1 MEYPQYTSHP
11 VQRPMQYGDQTQST
25 NSAQAMTSPRQQGQ
39 GGHMSSLVPPQA
51 NPYGQPPPMG
61 PGGYPSHQINSYGL
75 PPPMTYQHMRPPQNM
90 AQASHY
96 GMGNPQQA
104 AVAMNAATGQG
115 GYYPMGDPSFG
126 ASPRINTGVGN
137 DGRGT
142 SDSPRTAMG
151 HPGMG
156 VMQPPQNFPQR
167 RMSKAQQQHAAA
179 MHMNQTAMHGPPQT
193 SMPSQMAPPGLPSA
207 SSAEPPAGP
216 TDESPLYVN
225 AKQFH
230 RILKRRVARQKLEE
244 ALRLS
249 SKARKPYLHESR
261 HNHAMRRPRGPGGR
275 FLTAEEVAQLDKEA
289 AERGEPP
296 FGTVVEGAE
305 GAEGAE
311 EPKPKPPK
319 KKRKAETHE
328 AGLLMAKK
336 TKTSGTSDEASGT
349 SE

>member
-11 VQRPMQYGDQTQST
+11 VQRPMPYGDQSQTTNAPQS
-25 NSAQAMTSPRQQGQ
+25 MTSPRQQGQ
-39 GGHMSSLVPPQA
+39 PGHMSNLVPPQA
-51 NPYGQPPPMG
+51 NPYGQSMG
-61 PGGYPSHQINSYGL
+61 PGYPSHQIPSYGL
-75 PPPMTYQHMRPPQNM
+75 PPPMTFQHMRPPQNM

-96 GMGNPQQA
+96 GMSNTQQA

-115 GYYPMGDPSFG
+115 GYYPMGDPGFG
-126 ASPRINTGVGN
+126 ASPRLNTGAGG

-142 SDSPRTAMG
+142 SNSPRTAMG
-151 HPGMG
+151 HSGMG
-156 VMQPPQNFPQR
+156 GMQPPQNFPQR
-167 RMSKAQQQHAAA
+167 RMSKAQQQQQAAA
-179 MHMNQTAMHGPPQT
+179 MHMNQAAMHGPPT
-193 SMPSQMAPPGLPSA
+193 GSMPPPMSAPGMPSA
-207 SSAEPPAGP
+207 SSAEPAPAS

-249 SKARKPYLHESR
+249 SKSRKPYLHESR

-296 FGTVVEGAE
+296 FGTVAE
-305 GAEGAE
+305 GAEGGE
-311 EPKPKPPK
+311 EAKSKPAK
-319 KKRKAETHE
+319 KKRKAETQE
-328 AGLLMAKK
+328 AGVLKAKK
-336 TKTSGTSDEASGT
+336 SKTNGSSDEASAT
-349 SE
+349 PE

>member
-25 NSAQAMTSPRQQGQ
+25 NAPQSMASPRQQGQ
-39 GGHMSSLVPPQA
+39 PGHLSNLVPPQS
-51 NPYGQPPPMG
+51 NPYGQPPSMG
-61 PGGYPSHQINSYGL
+61 PGGFPSQMTSYGL
-75 PPPMTYQHMRPPQNM
+75 PPPMTYQHMRQPPNM

-96 GMGNPQQA
+96 GMSNTQQV

-115 GYYPMGDPSFG
+115 GYYPMGDPGFG
-126 ASPRINTGVGN
+126 APPRLNTGVGG

-142 SDSPRTAMG
+142 SNSPRTAMG

-156 VMQPPQNFPQR
+156 GMQPPQNFQQR
-167 RMSKAQQQHAAA
+167 RMSKAQQQQAA
-179 MHMNQTAMHGPPQT
+179 MHMNQATMHGPPQG
-193 SMPSQMAPPGLPSA
+193 SQMAPPGMPNQ
-207 SSAEPPAGP
+207 SSAEPPAAP

-305 GAEGAE
+305 GAE

-319 KKRKAETHE
+319 KKRKAETLE
-328 AGLLMAKK
+328 AGPLMAKK
-336 TKTSGTSDEASGT
+336 SNEATASP
-349 SE
+349 